1 MEQNKQNK
9 KKENILILVE
19 VGKQTTR
26 FLQQVLEKEKQEK
39 QEKQYYILHVTQDA
53 MPLQNGARM
62 LALQA
67 VVDVGSHMGAEVT
80 LRFESHLADCV
91 SAFAKEHQIT
101 QILIEPPTVAAKKN
115 FWKEIWQGILALLPP
130 ETSVHLAQ

>member
-1 MEQNKQNK
+1 MEQNKPNK

-19 VGKQTTR
+19 AGKQTTR
-26 FLQQVLEKEKQEK
+26 FLQQVLEKEN

-101 QILIEPPTVAAKKN
+101 QILIEPPTVAAKRN
-115 FWKEIWQGILALLPP
+115 FWQEIWQGILALLPP

>member
-1 MEQNKQNK
+1 MEQNKQSK

-19 VGKQTTR
+19 AGKQTTR
-26 FLQQVLEKEKQEK
+26 FLQQVWEEN

-67 VVDVGSHMGAEVT
+67 VVDAGSHMGAEVT

-101 QILIEPPTVAAKKN
+101 QILIEPPTVAAARKN
-115 FWKEIWQGILALLPP
+115 IWQEIWQGILALLPP
-130 ETSVHLAQ
+130 ETSVHFAK

>member
-1 MEQNKQNK
+1 MEQNK

-19 VGKQTTR
+19 AGKQTTR
-26 FLQQVLEKEKQEK
+26 FLQQVLEKENQEN